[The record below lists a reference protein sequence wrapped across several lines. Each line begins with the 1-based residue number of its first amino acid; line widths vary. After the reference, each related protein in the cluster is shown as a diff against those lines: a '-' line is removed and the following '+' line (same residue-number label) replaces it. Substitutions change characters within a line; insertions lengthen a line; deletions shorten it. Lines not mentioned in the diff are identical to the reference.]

1 MIYHA
6 YTYKICQF
14 YILNFLMDLH
24 FCIFKFFNENVSSIT
39 EGREI
44 LENLSISFFFLPE
57 RKKNIV
63 KKYTN

>member
-44 LENLSISFFFLPE
+44 LENLSISFFFSS
-57 RKKNIV
+57 RKKEKHS
-63 KKYTN
+63 KKIY